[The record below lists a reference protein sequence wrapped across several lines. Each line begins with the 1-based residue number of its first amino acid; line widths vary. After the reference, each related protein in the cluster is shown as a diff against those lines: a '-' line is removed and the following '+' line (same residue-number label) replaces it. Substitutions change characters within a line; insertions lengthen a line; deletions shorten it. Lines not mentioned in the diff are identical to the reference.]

1 MASNIY
7 TKNEILQALASKGY
21 FIDVYTLN
29 TFFTK
34 WNIEAIFE
42 DEQGG
47 EFFDKNALDL
57 VLNNLF
63 NAKNEEPKNE
73 PQENPNNQAQQLQPP
88 TQSQNTELQQTLPV
102 AQTQEIQTPQINSA
116 FPNDAETN
124 DILSNI
130 ALSDGSPLIN
140 KVKDDLNLN
149 ITPPDI
155 NLQDIP
161 DISPMN
167 IENDLIETKKPAA
180 KKKMGI
186 LEGAMQTLDETT
198 QQEIQQEQEERQEV
212 VKEIQETEKTI
223 QDFQNQT
230 EQIQPNNNTLNI
242 QTSSPPMP
250 AMPTQESADFDDMSL
265 LSDSVEVQEKF
276 KEYIVNEVAKKQ
288 GLQAAP
294 VSNEFKLDI
303 SERTISMV
311 ARTLAKKIA
320 KHVSNIC
327 SADAKTIAQLE
338 EIKQENKKLEQKTK
352 ELENQNKKLRLLLAE
367 SNKNLNSYKPSVF
380 GLYKKVPPQ

>member
-1 MASNIY
+1 M
-7 TKNEILQALASKGY
+7 
-21 FIDVYTLN
+21 
-29 TFFTK
+29 
-34 WNIEAIFE
+34 
-42 DEQGG
+42 
-47 EFFDKNALDL
+47 
-57 VLNNLF
+57 
-63 NAKNEEPKNE
+63 
-73 PQENPNNQAQQLQPP
+73 
-88 TQSQNTELQQTLPV
+88 
-102 AQTQEIQTPQINSA
+102 
-116 FPNDAETN
+116 
-124 DILSNI
+124 
-130 ALSDGSPLIN
+130 IN

>member
-21 FIDVYTLN
+21 FIDVYTLD
-29 TFFTK
+29 TFFMK

-63 NAKNEEPKNE
+63 NAKNEEVKKE
-73 PQENPNNQAQQLQPP
+73 QETVQPP
-88 TQSQNTELQQTLPV
+88 QQMQQIQPQVVQPSQQIQQP
-102 AQTQEIQTPQINSA
+102 QTQVNTA
-116 FPNDAETN
+116 FPNDTETK

-130 ALSDGSPLIN
+130 SLSDGSPLID

-149 ITPPDI
+149 LAPQDI
-155 NLQDIP
+155 NIQDIP
-161 DISPMN
+161 DISPIA
-167 IENDLIETKKPAA
+167 IENETNEISKPAK

-186 LEGAMQTLDETT
+186 LEGAMQTLDEST
-198 QQEIQQEQEERQEV
+198 QQEIQQGQELREEV
-212 VKEIQETEKTI
+212 VKEIEETEKTI
-223 QDFQNQT
+223 QDFQSQT
-230 EQIQPNNNTLNI
+230 EQIVPKDNTLNI
-242 QTSSPPMP
+242 QSNTPPIPPMP
-250 AMPTQESADFDDMSL
+250 QVSSQESGDFDDMSL

-288 GLQAAP
+288 GFQTP
-294 VSNEFKLDI
+294 PPSSNEFKLDI
-303 SERTISMV
+303 SERTISMI

-327 SADAKTIAQLE
+327 SADAKTMAQLE
-338 EIKQENKKLEQKTK
+338 EIKQENKKLEQKAK

-367 SNKNLNSYKPSVF
+367 SNKNLNSYKPSIF

>member
-7 TKNEILQALASKGY
+7 TKNEILQTLASKGY

-63 NAKNEEPKNE
+63 NAKNKEQEEK
-73 PQENPNNQAQQLQPP
+73 PQPDVNTPIQQLPSP
-88 TQSQNTELQQTLPV
+88 N
-102 AQTQEIQTPQINSA
+102 QTQNQQPAISAPQPTAQFNGA
-116 FPNDAETN
+116 FPNDTETN

-130 ALSDGSPLIN
+130 SLSDGSPLIN

-155 NLQDIP
+155 NIQDIP
-161 DISPMN
+161 DISPM
-167 IENDLIETKKPAA
+167 IESDITEPKKPAA

-198 QQEIQQEQEERQEV
+198 QQEIQQSQEERKEV
-212 VKEIQETEKTI
+212 VKEIEETEKTI

-242 QTSSPPMP
+242 QTSAPPMP
-250 AMPTQESADFDDMSL
+250 PMPMQENADFDDMSL

-288 GLQAAP
+288 GLQQTP
-294 VSNEFKLDI
+294 PSNEFKLDI
-303 SERTISMV
+303 SERTIGMV

-338 EIKQENKKLEQKTK
+338 EIKQENKKLEQKAK

-367 SNKNLNSYKPSVF
+367 SNKNLNSYKPSIF